1 MFKYREGSAI
11 YGSKNSGVL
20 APRVSKQMVLQI
32 NQKLYHIAKS

>member
-20 APRVSKQMVLQI
+20 TPGVSKQLVWQI
-32 NQKLYHIAKS
+32 NQKAYHSD